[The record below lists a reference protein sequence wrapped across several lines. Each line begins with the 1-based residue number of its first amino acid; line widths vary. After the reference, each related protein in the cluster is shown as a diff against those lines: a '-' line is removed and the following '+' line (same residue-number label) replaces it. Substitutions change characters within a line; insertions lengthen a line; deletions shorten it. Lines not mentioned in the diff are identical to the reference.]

1 MTLSLEKEHKMADLT
16 QTALRITRGA
26 VAGAVATFAM
36 KRITSLLES
45 RQRSSPSVARGF
57 RQRKP
62 PERAL
67 VDRMNKRFGWGM
79 SRRKRRKVSKRV
91 KWALGVTT
99 GIANAWLRRRLGAT
113 NSLLRG
119 AVFGT
124 LSFFLADEVLK
135 PAIGAGTKP
144 TKVPWPTHA
153 TALAGH
159 ATYGLVNAGVRRALK
174 EKTPLNRRTFN

>member
-1 MTLSLEKEHKMADLT
+1 MADLT

-26 VAGAVATFAM
+26 VAGVVATFAM

-45 RQRSSPSVARGF
+45 RQRSSPAVGRGF
-57 RQRKP
+57 RPRKP
-62 PERAL
+62 AERAL

-91 KWALGVTT
+91 KWALGATT
-99 GIANAWLRRRLGAT
+99 GIANAWLRRRVGAT
-113 NSLLRG
+113 DSLLRAAALG
-119 AVFGT
+119 ALTF
-124 LSFFLADEVLK
+124 LLADEVLK
-135 PAIGAGTKP
+135 PALGVGIKP
-144 TKVPWPTHA
+144 TKLPWPTHA

-159 ATYGLVNAGVRRALK
+159 ATYGLVNAGVRRMLE